1 MIGRSIGR
9 SGKYYV
15 NPYKER
21 TNSRFPKCWWLLLIV
36 LVLIAA
42 IAGGIVGILKA
53 IQSSGSSGRHLKT
66 DLRLIS

>member
-9 SGKYYV
+9 SGKYNV

-21 TNSRFPKCWWLLLIV
+21 TNNRFPKCWWLLIV
-36 LVLIAA
+36 LVLTAA

-53 IQSSGSSGRHLKT
+53 IQSSGSSGRHLKA